1 MDLPWAPEGLGWYPG
16 DSQGDNVLMKVGQQN
31 LQDDEQLDEGLFKTD
46 DENLVQ
52 MRARLLQEE
61 LAVDPDWLEKDMF
74 GADTDE
80 ELFGT
85 DKKDDK
91 KDEDL
96 VSLM

>member
-1 MDLPWAPEGLGWYPG
+1 MDWYPR
-16 DSQGDNVLMKVGQQN
+16 DSHGDNVLMKVGQQN
-31 LQDDEQLDEGLFKTD
+31 PQDDEQLDEGLFKTD

>member
-1 MDLPWAPEGLGWYPG
+1 M
-16 DSQGDNVLMKVGQQN
+16 GQQN
-31 LQDDEQLDEGLFKTD
+31 PQDDEQLDEGLFKTD

-61 LAVDPDWLEKDMF
+61 LAVDPDWLEKEMF

-80 ELFGT
+80 KLFGT

>member
-1 MDLPWAPEGLGWYPG
+1 M
-16 DSQGDNVLMKVGQQN
+16 GQQN
-31 LQDDEQLDEGLFKTD
+31 PQDDEQLDEGLFKTD

-61 LAVDPDWLEKDMF
+61 LAVDPDWLEKELF

>member
-1 MDLPWAPEGLGWYPG
+1 MDLPRAPEGLDWYPG

-31 LQDDEQLDEGLFKTD
+31 PQDDEQLDEGLFKTD

>member
-1 MDLPWAPEGLGWYPG
+1 
-16 DSQGDNVLMKVGQQN
+16 MKVGQQN
-31 LQDDEQLDEGLFKTD
+31 PQDDEQLDEGLFKTD

-61 LAVDPDWLEKDMF
+61 LAVDPDWLEKELF

>member
-1 MDLPWAPEGLGWYPG
+1 
-16 DSQGDNVLMKVGQQN
+16 MKVGQQN
-31 LQDDEQLDEGLFKTD
+31 PQDDEQLDEGLFKTD

>member
-1 MDLPWAPEGLGWYPG
+1 
-16 DSQGDNVLMKVGQQN
+16 
-31 LQDDEQLDEGLFKTD
+31 
-46 DENLVQ
+46 

-61 LAVDPDWLEKDMF
+61 LAVDPDWLEKELF

>member
-1 MDLPWAPEGLGWYPG
+1 
-16 DSQGDNVLMKVGQQN
+16 MKVGQQN
-31 LQDDEQLDEGLFKTD
+31 PQNDEQLDEGLFKTD

-61 LAVDPDWLEKDMF
+61 LAVDPDWLEKELF

>member
-1 MDLPWAPEGLGWYPG
+1 
-16 DSQGDNVLMKVGQQN
+16 VGQQN
-31 LQDDEQLDEGLFKTD
+31 PQDDEQLDEGLFKTD

>member
-1 MDLPWAPEGLGWYPG
+1 MGWYPG

-31 LQDDEQLDEGLFKTD
+31 PQDDEQLDDGLLKTD

-61 LAVDPDWLEKDMF
+61 LAVDPDWLEKELF

>member
-1 MDLPWAPEGLGWYPG
+1 MDLPWAPEGLDWYPG

-61 LAVDPDWLEKDMF
+61 LAVDPDWLEKELF

>member
-1 MDLPWAPEGLGWYPG
+1 M
-16 DSQGDNVLMKVGQQN
+16 GQQN
-31 LQDDEQLDEGLFKTD
+31 PQDDEQLDEGLFKTD

>member
-1 MDLPWAPEGLGWYPG
+1 MGWYPG
-16 DSQGDNVLMKVGQQN
+16 DSQGDYVLMKVGQQN
-31 LQDDEQLDEGLFKTD
+31 PQDDEQLDEGLFKTD

-61 LAVDPDWLEKDMF
+61 LAVDPDWLEKELF